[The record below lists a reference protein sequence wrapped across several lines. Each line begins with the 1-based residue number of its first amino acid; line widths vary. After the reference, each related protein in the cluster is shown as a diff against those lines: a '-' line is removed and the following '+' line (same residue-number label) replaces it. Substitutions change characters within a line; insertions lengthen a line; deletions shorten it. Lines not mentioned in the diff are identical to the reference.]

1 MYKFVAGIN
10 GNQPPCSLEIQVLYG
25 EARSALFLYP
35 SGHEH
40 RRSDPLVATADS
52 VVESAM

>member
-10 GNQPPCSLEIQVLYG
+10 GNQTPCSLEIQVLYG

-40 RRSDPLVATADS
+40 CRSDPLVATADS